1 MKKYQI
7 SIKFGVL
14 TAIILIIYFVVLGL
28 LGVNSNPFYSFMNA
42 LITTSGLALAIRE
55 LEQKSTERINYRQG
69 FEVSFF
75 AGIIATILFSI
86 FFITYYVY
94 VPGFSDELLK
104 NIGKYANTGGIFI
117 TVATMGALTSLVVSF
132 ALMQLHK
139 NKLYKKQK
147 HR

>member
-1 MKKYQI
+1 MKKHQI

-14 TAIILIIYFVVLGL
+14 TAIILIVYFLLLGL
-28 LGVNSNPFYSFMNA
+28 LGVNSNPFYSLMNV

-55 LEQKSTERINYRQG
+55 LEEKSTEKINYKEG

-94 VPGFSDELLK
+94 TPGFSEDLQEK
-104 NIGKYANTGGIFI
+104 IGKYANTGGIFI
-117 TVATMGALTSLVVSF
+117 TVATMGGLTSLVVSF

-139 NKLYKKQK
+139 NRLYKKQK
-147 HR
+147 H